1 MSVLPS
7 ELAPTSRRIPAEPAR
22 TREVV
27 GVGVPAFPAVRLLG
41 VVLIAAFTWRALHAH
56 EASGAQLL
64 LPLLIEAVASLS
76 LIGLLLAFRGGRE
89 AASAGS
95 LVTLLR
101 LCMVAVAGLLLSQLV
116 LALNADEPFRLAAL
130 GGLGAAFDELT
141 ARGLVSALVVAMIL
155 AGVVGYAVW
164 RRPRVELAP
173 ALRSLGLRG
182 LLLTLWGPW
191 IFLGFDGAM
200 RAQLVWLCLVVTEI
214 FAFWAP
220 WAMQH
225 RLMET
230 EAIDFDEVA
239 ERGGR

>member
-7 ELAPTSRRIPAEPAR
+7 EIVQPSRRIPAEPAR
-22 TREVV
+22 AREVS
-27 GVGVPAFPAVRLLG
+27 GVGVPAYPAARLLG
-41 VVLIAAFTWRALHAH
+41 VVLIAAFTWRAVHAH

-64 LPLLIEAVASLS
+64 LPLLVEGVVSLA
-76 LIGLLLAFRGGRE
+76 LIGVLLAFRTGR
-89 AASAGS
+89 AAAPAGS
-95 LVTLLR
+95 LLTLLR
-101 LCMVAVAGLLLSQLV
+101 LCVVVIAGLLFSQLV

-141 ARGLVSALVVAMIL
+141 ARGLLRALVVATIL
-155 AGVVGYAVW
+155 ACVVGYAVW
-164 RRPRVELAP
+164 RRPRAELAP

-182 LLLTLWGPW
+182 LLLALWGPW
-191 IFLGFDGAM
+191 IFLAFDGAM
-200 RAQLVWLCLVVTEI
+200 RAQLVWLCLLVTEI

-230 EAIDFDEVA
+230 EALDFDEVS
-239 ERGGR
+239 ERAGR